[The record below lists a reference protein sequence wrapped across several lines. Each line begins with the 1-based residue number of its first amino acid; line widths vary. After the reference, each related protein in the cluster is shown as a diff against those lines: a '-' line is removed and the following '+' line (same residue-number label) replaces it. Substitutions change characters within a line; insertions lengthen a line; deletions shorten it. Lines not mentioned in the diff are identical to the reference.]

1 MLASFCLVV
10 EWLCG
15 ILEKISKDVNEEMEA
30 AMYMLVA
37 LVAVLAYM
45 EISSL
50 KKQLRTLQERMDAL
64 AKATGHDAVAVMY
77 VPDDVKAR
85 AKALKE
91 EGKTGE
97 AVKVI
102 RDSAAMSLEE
112 AKKYIDEL

>member
-1 MLASFCLVV
+1 MLAFFCLVI
-10 EWLCG
+10 EWVYG
-15 ILEKISKDVNEEMEA
+15 ILDKISKDVNEEMEA

-37 LVAVLAYM
+37 LVAVLAYT

-50 KKQLRTLQERMDAL
+50 KKQLRTLQERVDAL
-64 AKATGHDAVAVMY
+64 AKATGNDAVSVMY

-91 EGKTGE
+91 EGKTVE